1 MIVRHL
7 PAAERFHT
15 KIDWLDS
22 WYSFSF
28 GHHYDPARQG
38 FRSLRVVKED
48 WIAPRARFPR
58 HGHRGIEIMT
68 YALEGALAH
77 RD

>member
-1 MIVRHL
+1 MIRR
-7 PAAERFHT
+7 A
-15 KIDWLDS
+15 K
-22 WYSFSF
+22 
-28 GHHYDPARQG
+28 G

-48 WIAPRARFPR
+48 WIASRARFPR